1 MSNHITSP
9 IIEDIKSMFDQTNS
23 VWTRTK
29 APDHELI
36 SARLYNIIIGLTL
49 LWGFGL
55 NYLIIDN
62 LDPQW
67 VMGINYWVLI
77 IGYMVCSFAGIM
89 LYTSSDVPIV
99 SFIGYNLVVVPI
111 GVLITPLIAGTD
123 GQIVHQ
129 AITITGT
136 ITLTMMMLG
145 AAYPDFFL
153 KMGRVLFLSLILV
166 IFFELG
172 SLFLGYRTPG
182 IVDWIVAVI
191 FCGYIGYDW
200 ARANQIPYTVDNA
213 IDSAASLYLD
223 IINLFLRILRILSR
237 R

>member
-1 MSNHITSP
+1 
-9 IIEDIKSMFDQTNS
+9 MFDQSNA
-23 VWTRTK
+23 VWTRTQ
-29 APDHELI
+29 APKDELI
-36 SARLYNIIIGLTL
+36 SASAYNLIIGLTL

-55 NYLIIDN
+55 NYLIIDH

-77 IGYMVCSFAGIM
+77 IGYFISCFIGIM
-89 LYTSSDVPIV
+89 LYTSSDVPLV

-111 GVLITPLIAGTD
+111 GVIITPLVATTD
-123 GQIVHQ
+123 SQIVHQ
-129 AITITGT
+129 AITITGA

-145 AAYPDFFL
+145 AAYPRLFL
-153 KMGRVLFLSLILV
+153 KMGRVLFLSLFLV
-166 IFFELG
+166 ILFEVGGL
-172 SLFLGYRTPG
+172 LLGYHTPDV
-182 IVDWIVAVI
+182 VDWIVAVI

-223 IINLFLRILRILSR
+223 IINLFIRILQILSR